1 MKIRSLMCV
10 LGLAIIFGG
19 CTKLVDP
26 TDDFIFIRDPY
37 EPGLPS
43 YTESGYN
50 TFGAMYEKNY
60 FVVNKHIVP
69 MKIIYKNGNIELTLS
84 GVKDYG
90 NIDAFRSYADST
102 RLMSMVFV
110 FPYEECNSYKD
121 LLKLH
126 NTQIDMKVAGCQIKL
141 YEPNKAEKILDLQH
155 GNLFIKRA
163 QNLNVD
169 GQRLAVILSG
179 TFDCKFK
186 NGERYEVIKNGRFDL
201 SINDSQFTF
210 VAP

>member
-1 MKIRSLMCV
+1 
-10 LGLAIIFGG
+10 
-19 CTKLVDP
+19 
-26 TDDFIFIRDPY
+26 
-37 EPGLPS
+37 
-43 YTESGYN
+43 
-50 TFGAMYEKNY
+50 
-60 FVVNKHIVP
+60 

-110 FPYEECNSYKD
+110 FPYEECKSYKT

-126 NTQIDMKVAGCQIKL
+126 NTQIDMKATGCQIKL
-141 YEPNKAEKILDLQH
+141 YEVNNAEKILDLQH

-163 QNLNVD
+163 QSLNVD

-201 SINDSQFTF
+201 SINDGQFTF